1 LCFSFRRHGFSLHD
15 EVNHIVR
22 RLITRGV
29 LVLRLQRFESP
40 DLKPNRCI
48 APQAPTMSYPH
59 PDGRPGTP
67 VPIRRASSSGS
78 ARLCLPET
86 AERRGTG
93 PAAIVGHASFSVT
106 YSSSGEVRQREAVG
120 MGWRLGFRLLSPPAR
135 GRRERLGFFRASEA
149 SGATIFS
156 RNVDLFVLRE
166 LITNWYYALLSF
178 KVSGTAPRVPLNKW
192 GNPA

>member
-1 LCFSFRRHGFSLHD
+1 M
-15 EVNHIVR
+15 
-22 RLITRGV
+22 
-29 LVLRLQRFESP
+29 LRLQRFESL

-106 YSSSGEVRQREAVG
+106 YSSSGEVRQREVMG

-135 GRRERLGFFRASEA
+135 GRRKRLGFFRASEA

-166 LITNWYYALLSF
+166 LITNWYCALLSF
-178 KVSGTAPRVPLNKW
+178 KGKYISAVLTRNNLVTTYQITIAMICVFCHVRILNPLICGYNKRIL
-192 GNPA
+192 